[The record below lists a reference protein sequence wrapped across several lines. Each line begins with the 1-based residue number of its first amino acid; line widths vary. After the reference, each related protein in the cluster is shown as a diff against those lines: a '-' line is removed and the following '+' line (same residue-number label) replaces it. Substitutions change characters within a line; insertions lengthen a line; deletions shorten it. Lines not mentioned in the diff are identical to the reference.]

1 MFSRLEDGVFSG
13 TLETIKGIQNDSSP
27 ENKRM
32 MEKMKEPTKRA
43 SEYCD
48 ERKIITNR

>member
-1 MFSRLEDGVFSG
+1 MFFSG
-13 TLETIKGIQNDSSP
+13 TLETTKGIQNDSSP
-27 ENKRM
+27 ENKTM
-32 MEKMKEPTKRA
+32 IEKMKELTKTA